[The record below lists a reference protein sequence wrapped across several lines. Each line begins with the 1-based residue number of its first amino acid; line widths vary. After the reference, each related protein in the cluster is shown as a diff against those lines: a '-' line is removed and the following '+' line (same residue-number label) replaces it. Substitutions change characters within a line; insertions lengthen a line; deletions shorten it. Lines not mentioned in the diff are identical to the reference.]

1 MANGFPSAIEIDRK
15 LREDL
20 RSRAKVVGIPTEATD
35 PVLGVI
41 FRTFAQEIE
50 KLYAETG
57 RIRLALLDEL
67 MAGLQVEPRR
77 ARAAQSVVRFF
88 PDASTV
94 AIVPGG
100 TELNAN
106 ASTGERLTFITD
118 TSVQVS
124 SARLALALSYQNE
137 TIQLLAGA
145 DMPEALQAMRPSL
158 DPVRARL
165 GPQPAIYLALE
176 SLPSSHL
183 SYHSFFFELGPDSW
197 KIQQALR
204 SEPWCIVDDEGQLRS
219 RGLLR
224 PGPGNGG
231 VRLLQ
236 WLEQPQIAS
245 SDSVPEEVP
254 ELPDGFFADRV
265 FVFPQ
270 VPEDRRFSCLFPK
283 LMAEPL
289 QRIFGR
295 ELQRAFA
302 SPRTWIRITLPPD
315 LPPLATSLG
324 AIALHAVT
332 VSNVE
337 CFNQTI
343 HFSEQGAS
351 IPIGRE
357 AGARKYLISPLAIFG
372 ESNTPYL
379 PEMEPSSNRNA
390 GRYALRQ
397 GRLELRP
404 AIRPEGQSEAYVNVR
419 VWLTDGALA
428 NCIGPGQITGF
439 VKASEHNLRLTNPVG
454 AAGGAEDEIYS
465 SAQPRFAEALLSRGR
480 IVTQA
485 DLVSTVRAFDRRILD
500 ADVYSAVARTPRG
513 LQRIQRVIAVLDRA
527 AFTDPQ
533 AEVTLL
539 QRELTQHLE
548 KRFVYGIGL
557 DLAFEWNQ

>member
-1 MANGFPSAIEIDRK
+1 MANGFPSAIEIDSK

-20 RSRAKVVGIPTEATD
+20 RRRVKDLGIPAAETD
-35 PVLGVI
+35 PVLRVI

-50 KLYAETG
+50 KLYSETG

-77 ARAAQSVVRFF
+77 ARAAQCVVRFF
-88 PDASTV
+88 PDSSAA

-100 TELNAN
+100 AELNAN
-106 ASTGERLTFITD
+106 AATGERLTFITD

-124 SARLALALSYQNE
+124 SARPALVLSYQNE
-137 TIQLLAGA
+137 TIQLLGGG
-145 DMPEALQAMRPSL
+145 DMPEAIQATRPSL
-158 DPVRARL
+158 DPVRAQL
-165 GPQPAIYLALE
+165 GPQPAIFLAIE
-176 SLPSSHL
+176 GLPLSHL

-197 KIQQALR
+197 RIQQALR

-224 PGPGNGG
+224 PRRGNGG
-231 VRLLQ
+231 IRLLE
-236 WLEQPQIAS
+236 WLEHPQVG
-245 SDSVPEEVP
+245 SDESVPEEVP

-270 VPEDRRFSCLFPK
+270 VPEDRRFSCLYPK
-283 LMAEPL
+283 MMGEPL

-295 ELQRAFA
+295 ELQGAFT

-324 AIALHAVT
+324 SIALHAVT

-343 HFSEQGAS
+343 HFSEQGTS
-351 IPIGRE
+351 IPISRE
-357 AGARKYLISPLAIFG
+357 ASTRKHLVSPLAIFG
-372 ESNTPYL
+372 ETNTPYL

-390 GRYALRQ
+390 GRYALRH

-404 AIRPEGQSEAYVNVR
+404 ATRPEGQPEAYVNVR
-419 VWLTDGALA
+419 VWVTDGTVA

-454 AAGGAEDEIYS
+454 AAGGAEDEVYS

-513 LQRIQRVIAVLDRA
+513 LERIQKVIAVLDRG

-533 AEVTLL
+533 TEVMLL

-557 DLAFEWNQ
+557 DLAFEWNL